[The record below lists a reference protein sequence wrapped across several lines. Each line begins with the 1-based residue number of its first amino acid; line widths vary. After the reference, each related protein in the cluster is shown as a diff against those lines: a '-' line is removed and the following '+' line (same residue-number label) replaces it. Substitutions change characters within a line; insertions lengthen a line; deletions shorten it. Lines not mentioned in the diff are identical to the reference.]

1 MISMMYLVLLFPP
14 KPSHN
19 TIWSELLVWMF
30 FILCNA
36 PSKKNSL
43 PFPELWVS
51 LLFNKGLMS
60 DHLGGKRR
68 ERGGVQVQKSAKNS
82 IARPR
87 QHSSIWG
94 APFRSA
100 GLFWPFQ
107 NVTFDTPVCSDSNSL
122 LVLSFA
128 KFETNIDFAGCQWYA
143 RHCCSWQHQIIRL
156 KVPNQA
162 FSFLWL
168 IQYPIYQI
176 WYKCMEP
183 IDQPNRLSGKPFFK
197 HCNQLNW
204 GHNGTS
210 FHVLAWVLQGFIG
223 MVEQVHMHL
232 SVFVLQVFLCVSV
245 NMCLLEWWNK
255 ITCVGMFVHSTSRTK
270 FTCVSACLHVFLCV

>member
-1 MISMMYLVLLFPP
+1 MISMMYLVLLFPS

-19 TIWSELLVWMF
+19 TIWSQLLVWMF

-51 LLFNKGLMS
+51 LLVNKGLMS
-60 DHLGGKRR
+60 DHLGGNRR
-68 ERGGVQVQKSAKNS
+68 ERGVQVQKSAKNS
-82 IARPR
+82 IAGPR

-107 NVTFDTPVCSDSNSL
+107 NVTFDTTVYSDSNSL

-156 KVPNQA
+156 KVPIKRFHFYGWYN
-162 FSFLWL
+162 
-168 IQYPIYQI
+168 IQYIKY
-176 WYKCMEP
+176 
-183 IDQPNRLSGKPFFK
+183 NT
-197 HCNQLNW
+197 N
-204 GHNGTS
+204 
-210 FHVLAWVLQGFIG
+210 AW
-223 MVEQVHMHL
+223 
-232 SVFVLQVFLCVSV
+232 SP
-245 NMCLLEWWNK
+245 
-255 ITCVGMFVHSTSRTK
+255 
-270 FTCVSACLHVFLCV
+270 